1 MLKRVLSL
9 LLTVAMVMTMVPV
22 QVFAEEE
29 NKLEQIVD
37 EVAAETTALTEAEL
51 EVVEEIVATT
61 EVMSEPVQET
71 TASTETVEE
80 PTEEN
85 TVPSEEAE
93 PTEAIIAT
101 TEPAVEPI
109 EKVTVLENAV
119 TSLPMMEQTMGAAE
133 RLPNQTITIPD
144 VDASEKKPDT
154 YPVAVTADDVEAIV
168 MDYWSTVTRDGDAY
182 WNAHIRA
189 QNEVRNSGILT
200 AITRDACKGNTHDTG
215 VNCSKKTLLDKS
227 ECTYA
232 CTSNADYRGNYYE
245 TQCEGFVW
253 YMIYTVF
260 KADRKAEDRI
270 HGNDLLTYQVKAG
283 DHIRWP
289 TSTHHS
295 QFVYKVEGSTA
306 YVIECNNPSG
316 SCKINLTEVD
326 WKSKLEEM
334 AKDSGSYVEPS
345 TLKSFTIKFDANKPS
360 DAQNLTGSMEN
371 QIANIGS
378 SIQLSAN
385 AYAIENYEFQGWNT
399 APDGSGSSYRD
410 QDSVTNL
417 SQTDGETV
425 TLYAQWKAL
434 GPVTLAEGVL
444 SNGVHWSIKDTGY
457 MSLWVDPSEMDY
469 NTPVEIPD
477 FASPEERPWHDYRG
491 KIEEV
496 RFFGNL
502 VGVGNY
508 AFYEC
513 RKIHDAFLF
522 NDQISR
528 VGDYAFY
535 NCKSLLQFNGCTTI
549 GKAAFAGCEDLQFS
563 IFSNFATRKV
573 KYIDDEAFA
582 GCTGFDQDAY
592 YKMSDALTHIGERAF
607 ADCTAMKVIYLP
619 ASVTHIGEGV
629 FEGCTKLERIE
640 LESSSATFSAGQSLI
655 NKKTKTL
662 LAYCLNAKDYPV
674 IPTTIQRI
682 GDGAFRY
689 YNFQSQQSIT
699 IPGNV
704 TSIGD
709 RAFANARYLYE
720 IYFEGDAPEFGK
732 GCFGGVSA
740 RAYYPEGNETWTE
753 EVLQSSIGVLVWYPH
768 KVEIIKDSG
777 SCSADV
783 TWTLDTVGIL
793 TIAGVGDMPNYSS
806 GTMPWYKYR
815 WEIKKVVIKNGIT
828 GIGDN
833 AFGYEFDK
841 LQKVSIAGSVTKIG
855 ENAFGDSGLTEVKIP
870 ESVTVIGDAAFTNCT
885 NLETLTIKGAVTIG
899 DSAFFNCNS
908 LTKITIPASA
918 ATVGMGAFYSCDNL
932 EEVTILAGGSI
943 NQAAFAENYALKKV
957 YFKGDPPVIAA
968 DAFANVIA
976 TAYYPKND
984 PAWSTDIRQNYGGA
998 LTWEADQVEVVGSG
1012 ICGEGVYWLLDSDGA
1027 LTISGNGNMQDFSGS
1042 NQAPWYADRDL
1053 ITMVSIL
1060 DGVTSIGAEAFVQCT
1075 ALKDVTIGQGVKAIG
1090 EAAFSGCSAL
1100 PEVSIPQTVTTI
1112 GDQAFAGCSSL
1123 PGIDVPASVVSIGS
1137 GAFSDCSS
1145 LTEALLSKNAVTIGD
1160 SVFSGC
1166 SKLRDIYYDA
1176 AEGTWKSLWTDSGK
1190 QSDWIGYV
1198 TVHCSKLWIYAD
1210 KVNLSINRGEEV
1222 CLSACLVVNQARIDT
1237 SGITF
1242 QIADTSVL
1250 RVNDTGTKDS
1260 ALYVELEGLAEG
1272 STTVTFSDSDTGS
1285 MAIVPITVCEREKN
1299 TYTLAGVPEREIKGT
1314 VNNFYGFNGLYIDSL
1329 SYSQDHAGVATVTF
1343 DAYNSNNS
1351 YAVVEVYTENGV
1363 LDSYVL
1369 IEKASEYSTSLKE
1382 YIWDNTGLL
1391 IGDALDGDLFCYR
1404 MEWGYNKHTHVSIKI
1419 PKNGYFKITS
1429 DPNCSAIVKNV
1440 NDIDVVFATAELSG
1454 KLVGYLDNREPFLED
1469 AVKEATKKG
1478 IKSTAKT
1485 LIKDTAVT
1493 EASMTDYLTGV
1504 CQKLS
1509 DTEFEKLILDK
1520 SAEFGFEIG
1529 ESVLDLVPCFGGAFK
1544 IIFSVGEGANI
1555 LHQLISLRDCQ
1566 DTGAIV
1572 IQNQIENFRTN
1583 NKVVV
1588 QSETDFPEDVALN
1601 VFEVA
1606 LDDGLL
1612 GTLKEKLPDVHEAI
1626 TEGKTYTYNI
1636 SLLKN
1641 KNEVQPDGKVTVYI
1655 PIPEDL
1661 KTLAYLGQT
1670 NIYRVEE
1677 DGTVTNMAARIE
1689 NGCFVFDTDHF
1700 SLYIL
1705 SGYDSGET
1713 PENIVASG
1721 TCGEN
1726 LTWTLSDEGTLT
1738 ISGTGEMADFY
1749 DGSGG
1754 YGIPWNSYRQNI
1766 TKVDI
1771 QYGVT
1776 SISAMVFALG
1786 NGHDIEFNIPE
1797 SVKTLGKWCFESCN
1811 FTSISLPE
1819 GIATIPEH
1827 AFLNC
1832 RSLMDIEIPSSIT
1845 RIEDSAFQNCDSLVS
1860 IVIPEKVDYLGASV
1874 FFDCDVL
1881 ESVTFCGDAPEIAT
1895 EYVGAIF
1902 DRDMTAYY
1910 PGNNETWNAETLRD
1924 YSYGTT
1930 TWIAYGPPATS
1941 GACGDNVTWAYNGGI
1956 LTISGSGD
1964 MYHYI
1969 SGTAPWAVY
1978 ANEIISVQVEPGVT
1992 NVGEGAFSGMTMMN
2006 QVALPETVTNIAYA
2020 AFHNCTSLQE
2030 VTIPDNVIT
2039 ISYNAFENCTG
2050 LQSVNLPEK
2059 VTEIAYAA
2067 FHNCTSLQEIMIPD
2081 NVTTISYNAFENCSN
2096 LQSVSLPAAV
2106 TDICYNAFAECTSL
2120 ARVDFPEMLESI
2132 EDRAYKDCSN
2142 LRDLYFTGNA
2152 PVFGSTAFAGVT
2164 ATANYPGNNLTWTA
2178 DVTQNYGG
2186 ELTWIPYGP
2195 APGGQC
2201 GENLFWS
2208 FDRESGTMRITG
2220 TGTMWDYEVG
2230 YTPWE
2235 TFIDQITSIVVETG
2249 TLSIGQDA
2257 FWGCDTL
2264 RTVTLPDGLL
2274 SIGRSAFLACS
2285 QLSNVVLPDSL
2296 TTIGETAFKQCFNLQ
2311 EIVIPAGV
2319 KNIEQSSF
2327 AICTSLTGI
2336 LVDADNPYYCNDEFG
2351 VLFNRDRSQ
2360 LIQAPGMLSGAYSIP
2375 ETVKSVAFGAFD
2387 HCLNLTEIVI
2397 PANVEQIGTSVF
2409 TNCAALTSIYFKGD
2423 APQLSFDCFEF
2434 VTATA
2439 YYPAGNASWT
2449 QDVFQNYG
2457 GNIVWQPYGIVENRI
2472 SVSASDL
2479 NGQTTVWI
2487 DGAAY
2492 SVKTEGDYS
2501 FIDLPDSNARTM
2513 VTYTY
2518 NVDNG
2523 SSMTQYPVG
2532 MKVWM
2537 LSNTDGVYSVD
2548 RTEVMDN
2555 LLQYSGMSIR
2565 VTGKKGIRMITS
2577 IDQSKKAAL
2586 VSGGLAGYSLKE
2598 YGTVVAWASQLSDT
2612 NPLILGKP
2620 YVKSNYAYK
2629 KGVADPVFNYTS
2641 NLMQYTNV
2649 LVNFSDEQCKN
2660 EIAMRAYM
2668 ILEDAQG
2675 EQLILYGG
2683 IVKRSIGYIAYQNRK
2698 TFEPQTEEYN
2708 YIWGI
2713 IHYVYGDVYDD
2724 EFVHSWTEPYM

>member
-51 EVVEEIVATT
+51 EVAEEIVATT

-85 TVPSEEAE
+85 TVPSEESE

-119 TSLPMMEQTMGAAE
+119 TSLPVMEQTMEAAE

-144 VDASEKKPDT
+144 VDASEKSPASYEPAQT
-154 YPVAVTADDVEAIV
+154 YDDVTAIV
-168 MDYWSTVTRDGDAY
+168 KDYLTVIGENVY
-182 WNAHIRA
+182 WNAHIRSDGKTVLKTKVFQDTVTTNPCPA
-189 QNEVRNSGILT
+189 TSKSTHGHSNGCT
-200 AITRDACKGNTHDTG
+200 ATTPESCSRECKSNLFAGVGGTDSNGNF
-215 VNCSKKTLLDKS
+215 NN
-227 ECTYA
+227 
-232 CTSNADYRGNYYE
+232 TSNDA
-245 TQCEGFVW
+245 QCSGFAA
-253 YMIYTVF
+253 YMCYVVF
-260 KADRKAEDRI
+260 KS
-270 HGNDLLTYQVKAG
+270 
-283 DHIRWP
+283 
-289 TSTHHS
+289 TSTDDFTLYYGNGANGLNQTEDKTIHPGDIIRYNGHS
-295 QFVYKVEGSTA
+295 YFIYKIEGTSVKT
-306 YVIECNNPSG
+306 IECNTVNAD
-316 SCKINLTEVD
+316 CKIWEGTRTVSNIETDLEKCNGTTGGLFRYNNL
-326 WKSKLEEM
+326 KRNL
-334 AKDSGSYVEPS
+334 ASY
-345 TLKSFTIKFDANKPS
+345 TIKFDANKPS

-399 APDGSGSSYRD
+399 APDGSGSSYQD
-410 QDSVTNL
+410 QDFVTNL

-444 SNGVHWSIKDTGY
+444 SNGVHWSIKDTGD
-457 MSLWVDPSEMDY
+457 MTLWVDPSEMNY
-469 NTPVEIPD
+469 NTPIEIPD
-477 FASPEERPWHDYRG
+477 FASPEERPWHNYRG

-496 RFFGNL
+496 EFFGNL

-513 RKIHDAFLF
+513 RQMDYAFLY

-535 NCKSLLQFNGCTTI
+535 NCKSLFQFNGCTTI

-563 IFSNFATRKV
+563 IFSNFATTKV

-592 YKMSDALTHIGERAF
+592 YKMSDEITHIGERAF

-709 RAFANARYLYE
+709 RAFANAQYLYE

-815 WEIKKVVIKNGIT
+815 WEIKKVVINNGIT

-833 AFGYEFDK
+833 AFGNEFNK

-855 ENAFGDSGLTEVKIP
+855 ENAFGSSGLTEVTIP

-885 NLETLTIKGAVTIG
+885 KLETLTIKGTVTIG

-908 LTKITIPASA
+908 LTKITIS

-932 EEVTILAGGSI
+932 EEVTILGGGSI

-998 LTWEADQVEVVGSG
+998 LTWEADQVEAVGSG
-1012 ICGEGVYWLLDSDGA
+1012 TCGEGVYWLLDSDGA
-1027 LTISGNGNMQDFSGS
+1027 LTISGSGNMQDFSGS

-1060 DGVTSIGAEAFVQCT
+1060 DAVTSIGAEAFVQCA
-1075 ALKDVTIGQGVKAIG
+1075 ALKEVTIGQGVKTIG

-1100 PEVSIPQTVTTI
+1100 QEVAIPEGVTGI
-1112 GDQAFAGCSSL
+1112 GDQAFSGCSVLTSMDI
-1123 PGIDVPASVVSIGS
+1123 PSSVVSIGA
-1137 GAFSDCSS
+1137 GAFSDCSG
-1145 LTEALLSKNAVTIGD
+1145 LTEAILRRNAVTIGD
-1160 SVFSGC
+1160 GVFSGC

-1176 AEGTWKSLWTDSGK
+1176 AEGTWNHIWVDSGN
-1190 QSDWIGYV
+1190 QSSWLNNVKI
-1198 TVHCSKLWIYAD
+1198 HFSELWIYTNR
-1210 KVNLSINRGEEV
+1210 VNLSINKDEEI
-1222 CLSACLVVNQARIDT
+1222 CLSASLFVNRELIDT

-1469 AVKEATKKG
+1469 AVKEAAKKG

-1504 CQKLS
+1504 CQNLS

-1583 NKVVV
+1583 NKIVV

-1601 VFEVA
+1601 VFEVV
-1606 LDDGLL
+1606 LDDGFL
-1612 GTLKEKLPDVHEAI
+1612 GSLAEKLPDVHEAI

-1670 NIYRVEE
+1670 NVYRVEE
-1677 DGTVTNMAARIE
+1677 DGTVTDMAARIE
-1689 NGCFVFDTDHF
+1689 DGCFVFTTDHF

-1738 ISGTGEMADFY
+1738 ISG
-1749 DGSGG
+1749 
-1754 YGIPWNSYRQNI
+1754 
-1766 TKVDI
+1766 
-1771 QYGVT
+1771 
-1776 SISAMVFALG
+1776 
-1786 NGHDIEFNIPE
+1786 
-1797 SVKTLGKWCFESCN
+1797 
-1811 FTSISLPE
+1811 
-1819 GIATIPEH
+1819 
-1827 AFLNC
+1827 
-1832 RSLMDIEIPSSIT
+1832 
-1845 RIEDSAFQNCDSLVS
+1845 
-1860 IVIPEKVDYLGASV
+1860 
-1874 FFDCDVL
+1874 
-1881 ESVTFCGDAPEIAT
+1881 
-1895 EYVGAIF
+1895 
-1902 DRDMTAYY
+1902 
-1910 PGNNETWNAETLRD
+1910 
-1924 YSYGTT
+1924 
-1930 TWIAYGPPATS
+1930 
-1941 GACGDNVTWAYNGGI
+1941 
-1956 LTISGSGD
+1956 SGD

-1992 NVGEGAFSGMTMMN
+1992 NVGEGAFASMSMMS

-2030 VTIPDNVIT
+2030 VTIPDNV
-2039 ISYNAFENCTG
+2039 
-2050 LQSVNLPEK
+2050 
-2059 VTEIAYAA
+2059 
-2067 FHNCTSLQEIMIPD
+2067 
-2081 NVTTISYNAFENCSN
+2081 TTISCYAFEKCSD

-2492 SVKTEGDYS
+2492 SVKTEGNYS

-2537 LSNTDGVYSVD
+2537 LSNADGVYSVD

-2577 IDQSKKAAL
+2577 IDQSKKATL